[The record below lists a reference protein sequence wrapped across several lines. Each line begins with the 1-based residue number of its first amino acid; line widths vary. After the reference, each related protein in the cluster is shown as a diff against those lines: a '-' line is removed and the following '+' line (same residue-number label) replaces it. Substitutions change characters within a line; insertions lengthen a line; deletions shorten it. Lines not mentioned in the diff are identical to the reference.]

1 MSEPVVAGLVLAAD
15 GAGTTGR
22 PTPLLPYAGG
32 TLLDHTLATAR
43 ACELDQLVVAVDRPG
58 KIRERC
64 DLSGTQIVATLAAAI
79 DALDP
84 ATTVLVVLRGDQ
96 PGVTA
101 ATVRVLLAARGD
113 AQVAACRYEDGR
125 GHPYAFS
132 SEIFE
137 ELRSGAMPDD
147 YDVEEVPVPG
157 PVPLDVDTWADYEA
171 VVAAAGQAPST
182 GVMVAPVSTGVTRR
196 GLRD

>member
-15 GAGTTGR
+15 GTGTVGR

-43 ACELDQLVVAVDRPG
+43 ACEFDQLLVALDRPG
-58 KIRERC
+58 KVRERC
-64 DLSGTQIVATLAAAI
+64 NLAGAQIVATLSAAI

-84 ATTVLVVLRGDQ
+84 ATTVLVLLRADQ
-96 PGVTA
+96 PAVTP

-113 AQVAACRYEDGR
+113 AHVAACRYEDGR

-132 SEIFE
+132 SEIFD
-137 ELRSGAMPDD
+137 ELRSGAEPDD

-157 PVPLDVDTWADYEA
+157 RVPLDVGTWADYEA
-171 VVAAAGQAPST
+171 VVAAAGQPLGA
-182 GVMVAPVSTGVTRR
+182 GVMVAPVSPGVRRR

>member
-1 MSEPVVAGLVLAAD
+1 MTEPVVAGLVLAAD
-15 GAGTTGR
+15 GTGTIGR

-32 TLLDHTLATAR
+32 TLLDHALATAR
-43 ACELDQLVVAVDRPG
+43 ACELDQLLVAVDRPG

-64 DLSGTQIVATLAAAI
+64 DLTGTQIVGTLGAAI

-101 ATVRVLLAARGD
+101 ATIRVLLAARGD
-113 AQVAACRYEDGR
+113 ADVAACRYEDGR
-125 GHPYAFS
+125 GHPYAYS
-132 SEIFE
+132 HEIFD
-137 ELRSGAMPDD
+137 ELRSGATADD
-147 YDVEEVPVPG
+147 YEIAEVPVPG

-171 VVAAAGQAPST
+171 VVAAAGQPVSS
-182 GVMVAPVSTGVTRR
+182 GVMVAPVSAGARRR

>member
-15 GAGTTGR
+15 GTGTVGR

-43 ACELDQLVVAVDRPG
+43 ACEFDQLLVALDRPG
-58 KIRERC
+58 KVRERC
-64 DLSGTQIVATLAAAI
+64 NLAGAQIVATLSAAI

-84 ATTVLVVLRGDQ
+84 ATTVLVHLRADQ
-96 PGVTA
+96 PAVTP

-113 AQVAACRYEDGR
+113 AHVAACRYEDGR

-132 SEIFE
+132 SEIFD
-137 ELRSGAMPDD
+137 ELRSGAEPDD

-157 PVPLDVDTWADYEA
+157 RVPLDVGTWADYEA
-171 VVAAAGQAPST
+171 VVAAAGQSLGA
-182 GVMVAPVSTGVTRR
+182 GVMVAPVSSGVTRR

>member
-15 GAGTTGR
+15 GTGTVGR

-43 ACELDQLVVAVDRPG
+43 ACEFDQLLVALDRPG
-58 KIRERC
+58 KVRERC
-64 DLSGTQIVATLAAAI
+64 NLAGAQIIPTLSAAI

-84 ATTVLVVLRGDQ
+84 ATTVLVLLRADQ
-96 PGVTA
+96 PGVTP

-113 AQVAACRYEDGR
+113 ALVAACRYEDGR

-132 SEIFE
+132 SEIFD
-137 ELRSGAMPDD
+137 ELRSGTTPGD

-157 PVPLDVDTWADYEA
+157 PVPLDVGTWADYEA
-171 VVAAAGQAPST
+171 VVAAAGQPLGA
-182 GVMVAPVSTGVTRR
+182 GVMVAPVSPGVRRR
-196 GLRD
+196 GFRD

>member
-15 GAGTTGR
+15 GTGTVGR

-43 ACELDQLVVAVDRPG
+43 ACEFDQLLVALDRPG
-58 KIRERC
+58 KVRERC
-64 DLSGTQIVATLAAAI
+64 NLAGAQIVATLSAAI

-84 ATTVLVVLRGDQ
+84 ATTVLVLLRADQ
-96 PGVTA
+96 PAVTP

-113 AQVAACRYEDGR
+113 AHVAACRYEDGR

-132 SEIFE
+132 SEIFD
-137 ELRSGAMPDD
+137 ELRSGAEPDD

-157 PVPLDVDTWADYEA
+157 RVPLDVGTWADYEA
-171 VVAAAGQAPST
+171 VVAAAGQSLGA
-182 GVMVAPVSTGVTRR
+182 GVMVAPVSSGVTRR

>member
-15 GAGTTGR
+15 GTGTVGR

-32 TLLDHTLATAR
+32 TLLDHALATAR
-43 ACELDQLVVAVDRPG
+43 ACELDQLLVALDRPG
-58 KIRERC
+58 KVRERC
-64 DLSGTQIVATLAAAI
+64 NLAGAQIVPTIAAAI

-84 ATTVLVVLRGDQ
+84 ATTVLVVMRGDQ

-101 ATVRVLLAARGD
+101 ATVRVLLAARGE

-132 SEIFE
+132 SEIFD
-137 ELRSGAMPDD
+137 ELRSGATPDD
-147 YDVEEVPVPG
+147 YDVEEVPVAG
-157 PVPLDVDTWADYEA
+157 PVPLDIDTWADYEA
-171 VVAAAGQAPST
+171 AVAAAGQAPSA
-182 GVMVAPVSTGVTRR
+182 GVMVAPVSTGVRRR

>member
-15 GAGTTGR
+15 GTGTVGR

-43 ACELDQLVVAVDRPG
+43 ACELDQLLVAVDRPG
-58 KIRERC
+58 KVRERC
-64 DLSGTQIVATLAAAI
+64 DMSGTQIVGTLASAI

-84 ATTVLVVLRGDQ
+84 ATTVLVVLRSDQ

-125 GHPYAFS
+125 GYPFAFS
-132 SEIFE
+132 REIFD
-137 ELRSGAMPDD
+137 ELRSGAVPDD

-157 PVPLDVDTWADYEA
+157 PVPLDVGTWADYEA

-182 GVMVAPVSTGVTRR
+182 GVMVAPVSAGARRR
-196 GLRD
+196 GFRE